1 MGFAKCNHTN
11 LLSLELVR
19 SDVGLGLAYVLSRCK
34 IMDKPVLMS
43 VVQSLLENQAKN
55 LKTTIELMN
64 GDLKNEIKELRKEV
78 SDLKISLQF
87 TQAKHDEM
95 AKKVEFLE
103 KKTSA
108 NE

>member
-1 MGFAKCNHTN
+1 
-11 LLSLELVR
+11 
-19 SDVGLGLAYVLSRCK
+19 
-34 IMDKPVLMS
+34 MS

>member
-1 MGFAKCNHTN
+1 
-11 LLSLELVR
+11 
-19 SDVGLGLAYVLSRCK
+19 
-34 IMDKPVLMS
+34 MDKPVLMS
-43 VVQSLLENQAKN
+43 VVQSLLDNQAKN
-55 LKTTIELMN
+55 FKTTIKLMT

-95 AKKVEFLE
+95 AKKVYLLA

-108 NE
+108 NKQSGNQSFDYMPEGVRFVQACPEEPFSGERNEF